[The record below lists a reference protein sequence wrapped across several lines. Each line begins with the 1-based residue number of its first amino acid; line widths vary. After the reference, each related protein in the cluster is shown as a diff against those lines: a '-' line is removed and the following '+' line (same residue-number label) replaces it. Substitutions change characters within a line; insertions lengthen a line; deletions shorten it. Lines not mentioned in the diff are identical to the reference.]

1 MRHLSL
7 LLVALFLCRFVLAQ
21 ELTVKDFRQDPSDI
35 SAVRYEEK
43 DLNGNPCALLKV
55 GLVMTDVS
63 FEGSIVKQEFKD
75 GEWWLYMVDKAWW
88 LTVKTKRYLPLR
100 YEFPEPLQKKSTY
113 ILQIERPQV
122 AYTGPTGKMRIES
135 DVRDADVYI
144 DGEKLSSVLP
154 FEYEGP
160 EGSHIAE
167 IRAPGYNIER
177 LEFNIELRRKGTLRM
192 RLKAAGSFSLEGISY
207 EMVNVQGGRV
217 VLGDKNSPLM
227 APLHELA
234 LMPYKIGKAE
244 VTQALWKA
252 VMGSNPS
259 LVPGDTRPVDNVSW
273 YDVQEFIAKLNRL
286 GGTKFR
292 LPTEAE
298 WEGAAQKS
306 NALGLEAM
314 LDGLAEWCQDWYGS
328 YGDNVPESGYEK
340 IVRGG
345 PFKIKSWPSN
355 TWFRGFMR
363 PEESNS
369 LTGFRLAQDEL

>member
-1 MRHLSL
+1 MKRLTF
-7 LLVALFLCRFVLAQ
+7 LLVALLAGWSAFAQ
-21 ELTVKDFRQDPSDI
+21 ELTVKEFRHDPSDI
-35 SAVRYEEK
+35 SAVRYEVK
-43 DLNGNPCALLKV
+43 DLNGAPCALLKV

-113 ILQIERPQV
+113 LLQIERPQV

-135 DVRDADVYI
+135 DVRNADVYV

-167 IRAPGYNIER
+167 IRAPGYNVER
-177 LEFNIELRRKGTLRM
+177 MEFNIELRRKGTLRIS
-192 RLKAAGSFSLEGISY
+192 LKAEGSFSLEGISY
-207 EMVNVQGGRV
+207 EMVNVPGGRV
-217 VLGDKNSPLM
+217 VMGDKNSPLM
-227 APLHELA
+227 APLHEVTLRPCK
-234 LMPYKIGKAE
+234 MGKAE

-273 YDVQEFIAKLNRL
+273 YDVQEFIDKLNRL
-286 GGTKFR
+286 GGTTFR

-306 NALGLEAM
+306 SALGLEAM
-314 LDGLAEWCQDWYGS
+314 LDGVAEWCQDWYGS
-328 YGDNVPESGYEK
+328 YGDSVPENGYVK

-345 PFKIKSWPSN
+345 PFKVKSWPCN
-355 TWFRGFMR
+355 AWFRGFMR

-369 LTGFRLAQDEL
+369 QTGFRLAQDEL

>member
-1 MRHLSL
+1 M
-7 LLVALFLCRFVLAQ
+7 ALAQ

-35 SAVRYEEK
+35 SAVRYEVK

-55 GLVMTDVS
+55 GLVMTDVT

-75 GEWWLYMVDKAWW
+75 GEWWIYMVDKSWW

-113 ILQIERPQV
+113 LLQIERPQV

-135 DVRDADVYI
+135 DVRNADVYI

-167 IRAPGYNIER
+167 IRAPGFNTER
-177 LEFNIELRRKGTLRM
+177 REFNIELRRKGTLRIE
-192 RLKAAGSFSLEGISY
+192 LKAAGSFSLEGISY
-207 EMVNVQGGRV
+207 EMANVPGGRCV
-217 VLGDKNSPLM
+217 MGDKTSTLM
-227 APLHELA
+227 APIHETA
-234 LMPYKIGKAE
+234 LRPYKIGKAE
-244 VTQALWKA
+244 VNQALWKA
-252 VMGSNPS
+252 VMGNNPS
-259 LVPGDTRPVDNVSW
+259 LAPGDNRPVDNVSW
-273 YDVQEFIAKLNRL
+273 YDVQEFIAKLNQMS
-286 GGTKFR
+286 GSQFR

-298 WEGAAQKS
+298 WEMAAQKS
-306 NALGLEAM
+306 SVLGLEAM
-314 LDGLAEWCQDWYGS
+314 LGGVAEWCQDWYGS
-328 YGDNVPESGYEK
+328 YRESVPESGYEK
-340 IVRGG
+340 VVRGG
-345 PFKIKSWPSN
+345 PFKVKSWPSN

-363 PEESNS
+363 PEESNG